1 MKLTEI
7 YQRVLEA
14 LHIKAGP
21 EGLLSYE
28 AMDGPLPLT
37 VTMDGKEKRLVLPT
51 QQVLTDANWQELV
64 PFHPLSEHL
73 NRGTSQVQNTMV
85 KIGILRLTEVL
96 SSLMQQLVE
105 LAADKSRHASMS
117 PKSQKILSVL
127 PNVDKKTVEAVA
139 EIIRRVDMTPQRR
152 LISMFLKRNGVYK
165 GATSRVCVV
174 TVPLLDELTNPDHK
188 VWGVKVRVKDIEAI
202 EALIEYI
209 LPDADQVETYSA
221 PSDSKAAPYF
231 ESFLDAY
238 EKVVTQLNKVIN
250 DNRKE
255 LVMVEKLKTN
265 INWGNISEDLLTH
278 RAEIPSLDGNK
289 GVLIN
294 AESQTDSAA
303 TMGTTV
309 TTPPPTR
316 GAVHPAM
323 MPAPAVHAPVVAAA
337 PVTASAP
344 ASTDEGESLASK
356 MAKLAQRNSP
366 QYPPNMPQPMMAP
379 APPMY
384 APTPMMAPQQQP
396 QQPIMAFNPQT
407 QQVMN
412 IPPGYA
418 VPPGW
423 IQVMQTPQGLVPV
436 QQQNGMMQGGMMGAP
451 AAAGTFYNPN
461 APQGGMMPGM
471 MQQPMMQTP
480 AWMGSSDGRVL
491 GGATPVQQQVG
502 GFVAGGNG
510 MLSGGAGLL
519 GL

>member
-7 YQRVLEA
+7 YERVLEA

-28 AMDGPLPLT
+28 ALDGPLPLT
-37 VTMDGKEKRLVLPT
+37 VNMDGKEKRLVLPT
-51 QQVLTDANWQELV
+51 QQVLTDANWNDLV

-73 NRGTSQVQNTMV
+73 NRGTSQVQNTIV

-96 SSLMQQLVE
+96 SSLMSQLSE

-117 PKSQKILSVL
+117 PKSQRILSVL
-127 PNVDKKTVEAVA
+127 PNIDKKTVEAIS

-165 GATSRVCVV
+165 GVNSRVCVV
-174 TVPLLDELTNPDHK
+174 TVPLLDELTNSDHK
-188 VWGVKVRVKDIEAI
+188 IWGVKVRVKDIEAI
-202 EALIEYI
+202 EALIDYI

-250 DNRKE
+250 ENKKE

-278 RAEIPSLDGNK
+278 RAEIPSLEGNK
-289 GVLIN
+289 GVVIN
-294 AESQTDSAA
+294 ADSQTDTSQ
-303 TMGTTV
+303 MGTTV
-309 TTPPPTR
+309 TTPPPSRT
-316 GAVHPAM
+316 AAHPAM
-323 MPAPAVHAPVVAAA
+323 VPAPVIQATPVVATA
-337 PVTASAP
+337 PQQQV
-344 ASTDEGESLASK
+344 STQADEGESLASK
-356 MAKLAQRNSP
+356 MAKLAARNGQVQHP
-366 QYPPNMPQPMMAP
+366 QMMAP
-379 APPMY
+379 APM
-384 APTPMMAPQQQP
+384 PMMAAPQQPVYQMAAPAPMMMPMQQQQP
-396 QQPIMAFNPQT
+396 QMAFNPQT

-412 IPPGYA
+412 VPPGYA
-418 VPPGW
+418 IPQGW
-423 IQVMQTPQGLVPV
+423 IAVMQTPNGLVPV
-436 QQQNGMMQGGMMGAP
+436 AQGGGMMQGGG
-451 AAAGTFYNPN
+451 GFYNPN
-461 APQGGMMPGM
+461 GPVQPTM
-471 MQQPMMQTP
+471 MQQQPLMQTP
-480 AWMGSSDGRVL
+480 AWMGSSDGRVV

-502 GFVAGGNG
+502 GFIAGQGG